1 MPVLIRKLVG
11 ASSSVVILFAKTF
24 LRIAYENL
32 LDVDNLIDYMLI
44 IFWGGNLDAPISAF
58 GGNRNPNNYHSL
70 YRRTNGDGFKF
81 FVWDA
86 EHTMLNLNENRTGPF
101 TTGTQL
107 GSSSPQWLWQPLSS
121 RDSPCYAPPTMALAP
136 PLTTKAARADEWT
149 TTLPA
154 ITNSRAS
161 CRANVRLVRQI
172 QADGGKIGPPRK
184 LS

>member
-1 MPVLIRKLVG
+1 MKNPPEMSEEAALQGCRPDGTRDPSLE
-11 ASSSVVILFAKTF
+11 
-24 LRIAYENL
+24 RL

-44 IFWGGNLDAPISAF
+44 IFCGGNLDAPISAF

-86 EHTMLNLNENRTGPF
+86 EHTMLNLNEDRTGPF
-101 TTGTQL
+101 TTDTQL

-121 RDSPCYAPPTMALAP
+121 RDSPCYAPPTMALAS

-161 CRANVRLVRQI
+161 CREKALLRFTRSLGTYCHGC
-172 QADGGKIGPPRK
+172 A
-184 LS
+184 